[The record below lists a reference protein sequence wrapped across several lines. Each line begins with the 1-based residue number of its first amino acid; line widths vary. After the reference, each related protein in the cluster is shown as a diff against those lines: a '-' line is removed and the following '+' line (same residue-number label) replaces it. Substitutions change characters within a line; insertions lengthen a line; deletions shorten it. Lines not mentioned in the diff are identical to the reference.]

1 MFKPNLRVLLLL
13 LLIPMWCFAQQ
24 IQVKSSAPEQYVVQ
38 QGDTLWDISNLFL
51 EKPWLW
57 PELWRTNTQI
67 MNPHLIYP
75 GDVLTLQWEDGQPVI
90 SINRPKK
97 RKVNLS
103 PNITTTTKAGA
114 IPLLSWTSIS
124 PYISND
130 VIMSEEE
137 YERLPHLLGNSSGD
151 IRFVT
156 DDMVLA
162 RARGRSQDQY
172 TIVRKQN
179 SIQDRFGNEI
189 GVQVRHV
196 ADGALTEAQPKNEW
210 LIKVSESNYEA
221 KRGDRL
227 YSAKNTDVKDM
238 RLMPATKRQKGE
250 VVGNLHQRSLLGK
263 HDVVIIDLGSD
274 DIQPG
279 TVLGIYMRGPTI
291 FDGEE
296 PQYDEE
302 SHALRGA
309 FDDGNTVSQP
319 ALKIGEVVVFKTFD
333 KASYAMILRA
343 SELVKNGAILATP

>member
-13 LLIPMWCFAQQ
+13 LFIPMWSFAQQ
-24 IQVKSSAPEQYVVQ
+24 IQVKSSAPEQYEVQ

-75 GDVLTLQWEDGQPVI
+75 GDVLTLQWQDGRPVI
-90 SINRPKK
+90 SINRPEK
-97 RKVNLS
+97 RQISLS
-103 PNITTTTKAGA
+103 PNVSTTTKAGA

-130 VIMSEEE
+130 VIMSDEE
-137 YERLPHLLGNSSGD
+137 YQRLPHLLGNSSGD
-151 IRFVT
+151 VRFVT

-162 RARGRSQDQY
+162 RAHGRSKDQY

-179 SIQDRFGNEI
+179 TILDRFGNEI

-196 ADGALTEAQPKNEW
+196 ADGSLTEVQPKDEW
-210 LIKVSESNYEA
+210 LVKVSQSNYEA

-227 YSAKNTDVKDM
+227 YSADSKELKEM
-238 RLMPATKRQKGE
+238 RLVPATKRQKGE

-263 HDVVIIDLGSD
+263 HDVVIVDLGEEE
-274 DIQPG
+274 IEPG
-279 TVLGIYMRGPTI
+279 TVLGIYMAGPTI
-291 FDGEE
+291 FDGDT
-296 PQYDEE
+296 PQYEEE

-309 FDDGNTVSQP
+309 FDDGNTINQP

-343 SELVKNGAILATP
+343 SELVKNGAIVAAP

>member
-1 MFKPNLRVLLLL
+1 MFKPNLRALLLIL
-13 LLIPMWCFAQQ
+13 FIPMWCFAQQ

-75 GDVLTLQWEDGQPVI
+75 GDVLTLQWQNGQPVI
-90 SINRPKK
+90 TINRPDK
-97 RKVNLS
+97 RQINLS
-103 PNITTTTKAGA
+103 PNVTTTTKSGA
-114 IPLLSWTSIS
+114 IPLLSWTTIA
-124 PYISND
+124 PYINND
-130 VIMSEEE
+130 VIMSEQD
-137 YERLPHLLGNSSGD
+137 YERLPHLLGNSTGD
-151 IRFVT
+151 IRFVSE
-156 DDMVLA
+156 DIVLA
-162 RARGRSQDQY
+162 RAIGRSKDQY

-179 SIQDRFGNEI
+179 TIVDRFGNDI

-196 ADGALTEAQPKNEW
+196 ADGSLTEVQPQDEW
-210 LIKVSESNYEA
+210 LVKVSESNYEA

-227 YSAKNTDVKDM
+227 FAAENAELVDM
-238 RLMPATKRQKGE
+238 RLVPATDRQKGE

-263 HDVVIIDLGSD
+263 HDVVIIDLGSRE
-274 DIQPG
+274 IEPG
-279 TVLGIYMRGPTI
+279 TVLGLYMKGPTI
-291 FDGEE
+291 FDGEK

-309 FDDGNTVSQP
+309 FDDGNTIIQP
-319 ALKIGEVVVFKTFD
+319 ALKIGEVVVFKTFE

-343 SELVKNGAILATP
+343 SELVKNGAIVASP

>member
-13 LLIPMWCFAQQ
+13 LFIPMWCFAQQ
-24 IQVKSSAPEQYVVQ
+24 IQVKSSAPEQYIVQ

-227 YSAKNTDVKDM
+227 YSAKSTDVKDM

-309 FDDGNTVSQP
+309 FDDGNTVNQP

-343 SELVKNGAILATP
+343 SELVKNGAILAAP